1 MNKKKR
7 KRKAV
12 NIMCTNIEAVD
23 YNIYE
28 GVAIVTGGSQ
38 GIIGPILVETL
49 DDHGYK
55 VFTPGLPEYDFS
67 DPAQIRKMCED
78 LPVPNI
84 LVHNAA
90 IDPKPDAGGGLSIW
104 TGGGEAMLVN
114 YYAPKLITELYW
126 EKMKDLPDVKHIVFI
141 GSIMG
146 NIGADFRNYPVGFD
160 KPMDY
165 GASKRA
171 CMALVQ
177 NLAIR
182 GAPHN
187 ILVNQLSFSAVKSE
201 KMKPDFV
208 KKFLRQLPL
217 GRLLTP
223 EDVRVAFMGLMIQ
236 TAMTGQQMLVDGGY
250 TAW

>member
-1 MNKKKR
+1 MS
-7 KRKAV
+7 
-12 NIMCTNIEAVD
+12 INIEAVT
-23 YNIYE
+23 YNLYE
-28 GVAIVTGGSQ
+28 GTAIVTGGAQ
-38 GIIGPILVETL
+38 GIIGPIIVETL
-49 DDHGYK
+49 EDHDYK
-55 VFTPGLPEYDFS
+55 VLSPGLPEYEFIH
-67 DPAQIRKMCED
+67 PADIRKLRED
-78 LPVPNI
+78 YQLITPNI
-84 LVHNAA
+84 IVHNAA
-90 IDPKPDAGGGLSIW
+90 IDPKPHAGKNLSIW
-104 TGGGEAMLVN
+104 TGGGEAMIVN
-114 YYAPKLITELYW
+114 YLAPKLLTELFW
-126 EKMKDLPDVKHIVFI
+126 DDMKKLEGVKHIIFI

-146 NIGADFRNYPVGFD
+146 NIGADFRNYPEGFD

-182 GAPHN
+182 GAQHG
-187 ILVNQLSFSAVKSE
+187 ILVNQLSFSAVESD
-201 KMKPDFV
+201 KMKPDFT
-208 KKFLRQLPL
+208 KKFLRQVPL